1 MSAAELFAAT
11 YGHDPAGVFSA
22 PGRVNLIGEH
32 TDYTGGLVLPFA
44 IDARAF
50 VAAAPNAD
58 GVLRAVSAQIPGP
71 AIEVPLD
78 QLRPGSPATASWIGY
93 PAGAIW
99 ALRTKGIDVDGIDL
113 ALDSQVPRG
122 AGLSSSAAVECATT
136 LAAAAFAGSVLD
148 PLDVAAIAQY
158 AENAYVGVPC
168 GPMDQTASAAARAGS
183 VLLFD
188 TRAGTVDHIPFDPG
202 AGGLA
207 VAVVDTRVAHSL
219 ADGEYG
225 RRRRSCER
233 AAEILGVR
241 WLRDLD
247 VTDLDD
253 IVQRLPD
260 EELRARVRHVV
271 TENDRVART
280 VDLLRSN
287 RLDEIGDLLV
297 ASHRSLRDDY
307 EVSCAELDQAVQSA
321 LDAGAIG
328 ARMTGG
334 GFGGSVIALL
344 PGDRVDALTATVT
357 ADFAARGFPVPV
369 VRVVNPADGA
379 RREDAP
385 AADEDREGSAHG
397 PHQRRAASTN
407 AAGGSHLS
415 MAEGLRQAHASMQA
429 AGVSPAAIDAFT
441 HSYRE
446 LAAGETGLL
455 SEADLDPVND
465 LPRHADMAFDPARAR
480 AALSSTV
487 VIKLNGGLG
496 TSMGMNRA
504 KSLLD
509 VRPGHS
515 FLDIIAEQ
523 VLALRA
529 DLSVPLPVI
538 FMNSFR
544 TSHDTRETLAAYG
557 DLAVPGLPLEF
568 LQNRVPKLLASDL
581 TPVRWPA
588 DPELEWCP
596 PGHGDIYTA
605 LYGTGLLGT
614 LLERGFRYMFVS
626 NADNLGARPD
636 PSLAAWFVASGAPYA
651 AELSRK
657 TDADRKGGQLVRR
670 RADGQLIQRETAQ
683 TRPEDMD
690 AALDAARHPFF
701 HTNNLWVDLRA
712 LDEVLTGND
721 GVLGLPI
728 IRNVKTVD
736 PRDPSSPQVI
746 QIETAMGAAVGVFP
760 GAVAV
765 EVDRSRFLPVKTT
778 SDLLVLRSDAYEL
791 TGDFQVRLAASR
803 TAAPLVELA
812 SPYKFIQDFDRLFP
826 YGAPSLVECDRL
838 EVNGPWTF
846 GRNVVV
852 RGTVALPADGGSV
865 SDGTVLGAS
874 TA

>member
-1 MSAAELFAAT
+1 M
-11 YGHDPAGVFSA
+11 
-22 PGRVNLIGEH
+22 
-32 TDYTGGLVLPFA
+32 
-44 IDARAF
+44 
-50 VAAAPNAD
+50 
-58 GVLRAVSAQIPGP
+58 
-71 AIEVPLD
+71 
-78 QLRPGSPATASWIGY
+78 
-93 PAGAIW
+93 
-99 ALRTKGIDVDGIDL
+99 
-113 ALDSQVPRG
+113 
-122 AGLSSSAAVECATT
+122 
-136 LAAAAFAGSVLD
+136 
-148 PLDVAAIAQY
+148 
-158 AENAYVGVPC
+158 
-168 GPMDQTASAAARAGS
+168 
-183 VLLFD
+183 
-188 TRAGTVDHIPFDPG
+188 
-202 AGGLA
+202 
-207 VAVVDTRVAHSL
+207 
-219 ADGEYG
+219 
-225 RRRRSCER
+225 
-233 AAEILGVR
+233 
-241 WLRDLD
+241 
-247 VTDLDD
+247 
-253 IVQRLPD
+253 
-260 EELRARVRHVV
+260 
-271 TENDRVART
+271 
-280 VDLLRSN
+280 
-287 RLDEIGDLLV
+287 
-297 ASHRSLRDDY
+297 
-307 EVSCAELDQAVQSA
+307 
-321 LDAGAIG
+321 
-328 ARMTGG
+328 
-334 GFGGSVIALL
+334 
-344 PGDRVDALTATVT
+344 
-357 ADFAARGFPVPV
+357 
-369 VRVVNPADGA
+369 
-379 RREDAP
+379 
-385 AADEDREGSAHG
+385 
-397 PHQRRAASTN
+397 
-407 AAGGSHLS
+407 
-415 MAEGLRQAHASMQA
+415 
-429 AGVSPAAIDAFT
+429 
-441 HSYRE
+441 
-446 LAAGETGLL
+446 
-455 SEADLDPVND
+455 
-465 LPRHADMAFDPARAR
+465 
-480 AALSSTV
+480 
-487 VIKLNGGLG
+487 
-496 TSMGMNRA
+496 
-504 KSLLD
+504 
-509 VRPGHS
+509 
-515 FLDIIAEQ
+515 
-523 VLALRA
+523 
-529 DLSVPLPVI
+529 
-538 FMNSFR
+538 
-544 TSHDTRETLAAYG
+544 
-557 DLAVPGLPLEF
+557 PGLPLEF